1 MQEAEIPMKE
11 GLGNLTGRGLLDDCT
26 CNHRCGSISD
36 SEGFCLSELE
46 PRPANESGSYLC
58 EGEVS

>member
-11 GLGNLTGRGLLDDCT
+11 GLGNVTGRGFLDDWT

-46 PRPANESGSYLC
+46 SHPTNKKRVLFM
-58 EGEVS
+58 

>member
-1 MQEAEIPMKE
+1 MQETEIPMKE
-11 GLGNLTGRGLLDDCT
+11 GLGNVTGRGFLDDWT

-46 PRPANESGSYLC
+46 SHPTNKKRVLFM
-58 EGEVS
+58 